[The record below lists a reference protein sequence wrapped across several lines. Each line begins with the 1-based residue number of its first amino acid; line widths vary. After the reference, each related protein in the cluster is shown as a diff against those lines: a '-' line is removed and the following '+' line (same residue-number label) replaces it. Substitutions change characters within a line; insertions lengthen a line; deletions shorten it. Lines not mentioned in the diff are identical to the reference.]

1 MSIGDR
7 IKSRRIEL
15 GMTQD
20 ELAKKCGY
28 KSRTSINKIESSRD
42 LPLRKVSVVAKA
54 LECSESYLMG
64 WSDSFDNSVL
74 NNRLLRYWNGLSK
87 IQSEKEISEALKVA
101 NNYVLQEEPI
111 KSAVRKLLDIEDE
124 EK

>member
-111 KSAVRKLLDIEDE
+111 KSAVKKLLDIEDA

>member
-64 WSDSFDNSVL
+64 WSDGFDNSVL
-74 NNRLLRYWNGLSK
+74 NNRLLKYWNGLSK

>member
-64 WSDSFDNSVL
+64 WSDSLDNSAL
-74 NNRLLRYWNGLSK
+74 SNRLLRYWNGLSN

-101 NNYVLQEEPI
+101 NNYALQEEPI
-111 KSAVRKLLDIEDE
+111 KSAVRKLLDIEDA